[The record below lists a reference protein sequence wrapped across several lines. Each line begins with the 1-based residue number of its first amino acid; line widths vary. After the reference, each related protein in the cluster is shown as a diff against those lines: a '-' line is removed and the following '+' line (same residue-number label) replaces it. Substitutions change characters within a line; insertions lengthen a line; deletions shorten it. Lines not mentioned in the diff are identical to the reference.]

1 VQATI
6 RGSNYQPKIIDFTVL
21 VSDAEGA
28 ALQQA
33 LEALLGRSARAW

>member
-1 VQATI
+1 
-6 RGSNYQPKIIDFTVL
+6 VL